1 MYLAGGEV
9 GDDDGAFGEPDR
21 LFGLDPSFGS
31 QVDDAILVAL
41 RRKGRQRGEVRLGK
55 NHLQYSAGLR

>member
-9 GDDDGAFGEPDR
+9 GDDDGVFGEPDR
-21 LFGLDPSFGS
+21 LFGLDPSLGS

-41 RRKGRQRGEVRLGK
+41 RRKGRQRGEVR
-55 NHLQYSAGLR
+55 